1 MTPTPVNDTVLI
13 FDTTLRDGEQSPGA
27 TLNVQEKLEIARQL
41 SRLGVDI
48 CEAGFPIASPG
59 DFEAVRRIAEEI
71 GPLTEGRKDGR
82 PMVIAG
88 LARANPEDIS
98 RAYEAVKVAPR
109 HRIHT
114 FLATSDIHLKHK
126 LRIDREECIEQVVR
140 AVSFARSLCDDIE
153 FSPED
158 AGRSDPNFLV
168 QVLGEAI
175 KAGAT
180 TLNIPDTVGYTTP
193 DEFGRLIEYL
203 IRHTPGSDRVVW
215 SVHCHN
221 DLGLATANTLAGIKA
236 GARQA
241 EVTLNGIG
249 ERAGN
254 TALEEVV
261 MALSTR
267 PQSFNLQTNIDTAQI
282 ARTSHMVST
291 YTGMVIQ
298 PNKAIVGANAF
309 AHEAG
314 IHQDGM
320 LKHHLTYEIMRPETV
335 GLNNSKL
342 VLGKHSGRHAF
353 RVHLHEMGYDDM
365 DDAEVAA
372 AFKRFKRLADK
383 KKIVTDADIEA
394 IIADEIYQPPVIW
407 QLEHIQV
414 SCGDHSIPTASVVMI
429 GPDGERYQDAALGS
443 GPVDAVY
450 QAINRI
456 VGVTNRLT
464 EFSIN
469 AVTEGLDAV
478 AEATIRIQPDEGTA
492 FTVNPQTNEPIFRT
506 YSGHGASTDI
516 VVASARAYL
525 SALNKLLAERQ
536 ASAAG
541 AATGAADPRTAAELL
556 PVGAQ

>member
-1 MTPTPVNDTVLI
+1 MTQQMPTTDSILI

-27 TLNVQEKLEIARQL
+27 TLNVEEKLEIARQL

-59 DFEAVRRIAEEI
+59 DFEAVRRIAEEV
-71 GPLTEGRKDGR
+71 GSLVEGRKDGR

-88 LARANPEDIS
+88 LARANKEDIS
-98 RAYEAVKVAPR
+98 RAYDAVKAAPR

-126 LRIDREECIEQVVR
+126 LRIDREECIDQVIK
-140 AVSFARSLCDDIE
+140 AVSFARSLCDDVE

-158 AGRSDPNFLV
+158 AGRSDPEFLV

-193 DEFGRLIEYL
+193 DEFGNLIHYL
-203 IRHTPGSDRVVW
+203 IRNTPGSDKVVW

-221 DLGLATANTLAGIKA
+221 DLGLATANTLAGIQA

-261 MALSTR
+261 MALTTR
-267 PQSFNLQTNIDTAQI
+267 PQNFNLTTNIDTTQI

-320 LKHHLTYEIMRPETV
+320 LKNHQTYEIMRPEVV
-335 GLNNSKL
+335 GLNTSKL

-353 RVHLHEMGYDDM
+353 RAHLHEMGYDNM
-365 DDAEVAA
+365 DDDEVAA

-383 KKIVTDADIEA
+383 KKVVTDADIEA

-429 GPDGERYQDAALGS
+429 GPDGEQYQDAALGS

-456 VGVTNRLT
+456 IGVTNRLT

-478 AEATIRIQPDEGTA
+478 AEATIRIQPDSGTD
-492 FTVNPQTNEPIFRT
+492 FTVNPQTDKPVYRT
-506 YSGHGASTDI
+506 FSGHGASTDI

-525 SALNKLLAERQ
+525 SALNKMLAERDGYPGALQ
-536 ASAAG
+536 PATNG
-541 AATGAADPRTAAELL
+541 AAK
-556 PVGAQ
+556 

>member
-1 MTPTPVNDTVLI
+1 MTQQMPTTDSILI

-27 TLNVQEKLEIARQL
+27 TLNVEEKLEIARQL

-59 DFEAVRRIAEEI
+59 DFEAVRRIAEEV
-71 GPLTEGRKDGR
+71 GSLVEGRKDGR

-88 LARANPEDIS
+88 LARANKEDIS
-98 RAYEAVKVAPR
+98 RAYDAVKAAPR

-126 LRIDREECIEQVVR
+126 LRIDREECIDQVIK
-140 AVSFARSLCDDIE
+140 AVSFARSLCDDVE

-158 AGRSDPNFLV
+158 AGRSDPEFLV

-193 DEFGRLIEYL
+193 DEFGNLIHYL
-203 IRHTPGSDRVVW
+203 IRNTPGSDKVVW

-221 DLGLATANTLAGIKA
+221 DLGLATANTLAGIQA

-261 MALSTR
+261 MALTTR
-267 PQSFNLQTNIDTAQI
+267 PQNFNLTTNIDTTQI

-320 LKHHLTYEIMRPETV
+320 LKNHQTYEIMRPEVV
-335 GLNNSKL
+335 GLNTSKL

-353 RVHLHEMGYDDM
+353 RAHLHEMGYDNM
-365 DDAEVAA
+365 DDDEVAA

-383 KKIVTDADIEA
+383 KKVVTDADIEA

-429 GPDGERYQDAALGS
+429 GPDGEQYQDAALGS

-456 VGVTNRLT
+456 IGVTNRLT

-478 AEATIRIQPDEGTA
+478 AEATIRIQPDSGTD
-492 FTVNPQTNEPIFRT
+492 FTVNPQTDKPVYRT
-506 YSGHGASTDI
+506 FSGHGASTDI

-525 SALNKLLAERQ
+525 SALNKMLAERDGYVDTLQ
-536 ASAAG
+536 PATNG
-541 AATGAADPRTAAELL
+541 AAK
-556 PVGAQ
+556 